1 MMQASQQ
8 LMQNRAESYG
18 YKTPSPERFHHP
30 VILPFP
36 MHKYP
41 LVISLW
47 LLVDSL
53 TGLMNAILLASS
65 NLIR

>member
-1 MMQASQQ
+1 MSHSLIEAQT
-8 LMQNRAESYG
+8 AELFAPLFCV
-18 YKTPSPERFHHP
+18 TN
-30 VILPFP
+30 
-36 MHKYP
+36 YP

>member
-1 MMQASQQ
+1 MLTQTQHIEYLLS
-8 LMQNRAESYG
+8 
-18 YKTPSPERFHHP
+18 
-30 VILPFP
+30 
-36 MHKYP
+36 KYP